1 MKQELLNEL
10 NAIEGDIVFI
20 NCINMGTVPHIVRG
34 PRFNVPLKKTQV
46 ASLIT
51 MGYKIEIVSPKK
63 EVPVEDI
70 KLSELVQEVSVIKLD
85 GSKESF
91 NTTLETKLDIPEEA
105 RVAIVETIPEI
116 LENIN
121 TILEEKKEDELVEEV
136 PIDNNLEGMS
146 KTKLKKLLKEHNI
159 EFENSDSIE
168 VLKEK
173 ASAII

>member
-10 NAIEGDIVFI
+10 NAIDSDIVFI
-20 NCINMGTVPHIVRG
+20 NCTNMGNVPHISRG
-34 PRFNVPLKKTQV
+34 PRFNVPLLKRQV

-51 MGYKIEIVSPKK
+51 MGFKIEIVSPKK
-63 EVPVEDI
+63 EVVITQETKEVLVKEDKVTEI
-70 KLSELVQEVSVIKLD
+70 AQEV
-85 GSKESF
+85 
-91 NTTLETKLDIPEEA
+91 KLDIPEEA
-105 RVAIVETIPEI
+105 RTAIVETIPEI
-116 LENIN
+116 LEKISVQ
-121 TILEEKKEDELVEEV
+121 LEKKEDGVVEEV
-136 PIDNNLEGMS
+136 STENSLEGMS

>member
-1 MKQELLNEL
+1 MKQQLLNEL
-10 NAIEGDIVFI
+10 NNIEGDIVFI
-20 NCINMGTVPHIVRG
+20 NCTNMGTVPHIVRG
-34 PRFNVPLKKTQV
+34 PRYNVPLKKTQV

-63 EVPVEDI
+63 EVVVTQETKEVLVKEDKVNEI
-70 KLSELVQEVSVIKLD
+70 VQEVKVELSEPEVI
-85 GSKESF
+85 
-91 NTTLETKLDIPEEA
+91 EEA
-105 RVAIVETIPEI
+105 SV
-116 LENIN
+116 
-121 TILEEKKEDELVEEV
+121 EEKKEDEVVEDV
-136 PIDNNLEGMS
+136 SVDNGLEGMS

>member
-20 NCINMGTVPHIVRG
+20 NCTNMGTVPHIIRG

-51 MGYKIEIVSPKK
+51 MGYKIEIVPTKK
-63 EVPVEDI
+63 EVVIAQETKEVLVEEKKVTEI
-70 KLSELVQEVSVIKLD
+70 VQE
-85 GSKESF
+85 
-91 NTTLETKLDIPEEA
+91 IPEETK
-105 RVAIVETIPEI
+105 VVVVETNPQEI
-116 LENIN
+116 SVQLEK
-121 TILEEKKEDELVEEV
+121 TKEEEV
-136 PIDNNLEGMS
+136 VEDNSADNSLDGMS

>member
-10 NAIEGDIVFI
+10 NVIEGDIVFI
-20 NCINMGTVPHIVRG
+20 NCTNMGTVPHIVRG
-34 PRFNVPLKKTQV
+34 PRYNVPLKKRQV

-63 EVPVEDI
+63 EVVNAQETKEVLVEEDEVI
-70 KLSELVQEVSVIKLD
+70 KIVQEIKI
-85 GSKESF
+85 
-91 NTTLETKLDIPEEA
+91 DIPEET

-116 LENIN
+116 LEEISVQ
-121 TILEEKKEDELVEEV
+121 LEESKEDKVVEETSV
-136 PIDNNLEGMS
+136 DNGLDTMS

-173 ASAII
+173 ASSII

>member
-10 NAIEGDIVFI
+10 NAIDSDIVFI
-20 NCINMGTVPHIVRG
+20 NCTNMGNVPHISRG
-34 PRFNVPLKKTQV
+34 PRFNVPLLKRQV

-51 MGYKIEIVSPKK
+51 MGYKIEILSFKK
-63 EVPVEDI
+63 EVLVEEDKVVEI
-70 KLSELVQEVSVIKLD
+70 SQEIKLD
-85 GSKESF
+85 V
-91 NTTLETKLDIPEEA
+91 PEET
-105 RVAIVETIPEI
+105 RVVIVETIPKL
-116 LENIN
+116 LEE
-121 TILEEKKEDELVEEV
+121 LVVQLEKKENEVVEETS
-136 PIDNNLEGMS
+136 IDNGLDGMS

>member
-1 MKQELLNEL
+1 MKQKLLNEL

-20 NCINMGTVPHIVRG
+20 NCTNMGSVPHIVRG
-34 PRFNVPLKKTQV
+34 PRFNVPLLKRQV

-51 MGYKIEIVSPKK
+51 MGFKIEILSHKK
-63 EVPVEDI
+63 EVIVTQETKEVLVEDA
-70 KLSELVQEVSVIKLD
+70 KLTEILQDVSVVKLD
-85 GSKESF
+85 GSRESF
-91 NTTLETKLDIPEEA
+91 TYTLESTSE
-105 RVAIVETIPEI
+105 IVEDSPN
-116 LENIN
+116 ENI
-121 TILEEKKEDELVEEV
+121 EEKKEDEIVEDV
-136 PIDNNLEGMS
+136 SVDNNLEGMS